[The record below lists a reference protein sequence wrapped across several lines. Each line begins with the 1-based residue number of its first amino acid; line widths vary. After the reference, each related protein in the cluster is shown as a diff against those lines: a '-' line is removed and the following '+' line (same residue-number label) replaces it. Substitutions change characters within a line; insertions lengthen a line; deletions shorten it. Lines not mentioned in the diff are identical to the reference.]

1 MICFLGFLCKNES
14 SVNLV
19 DGLVGVGLGFRASI
33 VDIFPHKITLFD
45 FLVFGYGFPTNLPY
59 SCATL
64 TLTEFYYG
72 HARAYPPH
80 VMQR

>member
-1 MICFLGFLCKNES
+1 MIGVLGFLCENAS

-45 FLVFGYGFPTNLPY
+45 FLDGFGRYGFGRVCGLKQK
-59 SCATL
+59 L
-64 TLTEFYYG
+64 WWG
-72 HARAYPPH
+72 G
-80 VMQR
+80 